1 MFWKLAKVEE
11 LLPGRD
17 GLVRAAIVKVVNS
30 DKRPRLMRSVKHLYP
45 IEVNAKDDEASG
57 EIGHIVVQRLSQTFC
72 ENYSR
77 SRTFIFCFCYI
88 YVCSLGV
95 KQPRGVSRKF
105 RLSSFN
111 QHLVNYTC
119 AKDILHSRALIS

>member
-17 GLVRAAIVKVVNS
+17 GHIRAAIVKVVNS
-30 DKRPRLMRSVKHLYP
+30 DKRPRLMRSMKHLYP
-45 IEVNAKDDEASG
+45 IEVNAKDDETSG

-95 KQPRGVSRKF
+95 KQPRGVS
-105 RLSSFN
+105 
-111 QHLVNYTC
+111 
-119 AKDILHSRALIS
+119 